1 MALDNTHPLYA
12 DHLPDWQQLR
22 HCHAGERKI
31 KELGQVYLPAT
42 AGMRHDGMAS
52 VTDAGYQAYD
62 AYRKRAVFPDFV
74 AEGVG
79 HMLGLMHA
87 RPPKITLPTA
97 LEPMRR
103 AASSQGEPL
112 EHLLARINEEQLIT
126 GRVGL
131 MLDLPQAP
139 RLGTPQM
146 FISLYSAESILNWD
160 ETLLEADRTVLNLVV
175 LDESRYERQPS
186 LDWQWVERYRVLSLG
201 PVATNEASGV
211 YGQALVEGKEIPTSL
226 QSPTVKGRTLPRIPF
241 VFANTTDNLAVP
253 CRPPLLGLARLC
265 TTIYRG
271 EADYRQNLFMQG
283 QDTFVTI
290 GAPDT
295 GQDGERVGAGAIV
308 NLPAG
313 ADAKYVGVQSQ
324 GLSEQRSAL
333 EKDYA
338 MAAQRA
344 GQLATAKSKQ
354 IESGEALQTRI
365 ASVTASLTSVAKAG
379 AEALQ
384 SILRVAAEWVGA
396 DPDEVL
402 VEPNL
407 QFQDLSFN
415 PRDIVELASAK
426 SMGIPLSR
434 KSIHDVL
441 KERGYTRMEYE
452 EELAEIDQEEPLAG
466 SMADLAMNNSTG
478 PSGGD
483 TSGGSASAAGS
494 SGAN

>member
-1 MALDNTHPLYA
+1 M
-12 DHLPDWQQLR
+12 R
-22 HCHAGERKI
+22 HCHAGERKV
-31 KELGQVYLPAT
+31 KEQGELYLPAT
-42 AGMRHDGMAS
+42 AGMRHDGMAN
-52 VTDAGYQAYD
+52 VTDPGYQAYL

-87 RPPKITLPTA
+87 RPAKITLPKA
-97 LEPMRR
+97 LEPMIEK
-103 AASSQGEPL
+103 ASSQGESL
-112 EHLLARINEEQLIT
+112 QHLLARINEEQLIT

-131 MLDLPQAP
+131 MLDMPQAP
-139 RLGTPQM
+139 RLGAPQL

-160 ETLLEADRTVLNLVV
+160 ENLLEADRTVLNLVV
-175 LDESRYERQPS
+175 LDESRFERQAA
-186 LDWQWVERYRVLSLG
+186 LDWKWVDRFRVLSLG
-201 PVATNEASGV
+201 PVESNEASGV
-211 YGQALVEGKEIPTSL
+211 YGQALVNGKEIPTSL
-226 QSPTVKGRTLPRIPF
+226 STPNVKGKTLDRIPF
-241 VFANTTDNLAVP
+241 VFANSTDNLP
-253 CRPPLLGLARLC
+253 TPDRPPLLGLARLC
-265 TTIYRG
+265 MTIYRG

-313 ADAKYVGVQSQ
+313 ADAKYVGVNSQ
-324 GLSEQRSAL
+324 GLSEQRQAL

-365 ASVTASLTSVAKAG
+365 ASMTASLTSIAKAG
-379 AEALQ
+379 AAALQ
-384 SILRVAAEWVGA
+384 EILRQAAEWVGA
-396 DPDEVL
+396 DPSEVL

-441 KERGYTRMEYE
+441 KERGYTRLEYE
-452 EELAEIDQEEPLAG
+452 EELDEIEGEEPLAG
-466 SMADLAMNNSTG
+466 SMADLAMMDDASG